1 MTFTKTLGSLVAG
14 SVLSSVMLATGC
26 TVHAG
31 YRAGYYYDPYY
42 HHYYAPAEEDTYIV
56 TWENETHRT
65 HADFQRRKDKERRE
79 YWQWR
84 HQHGGDR
91 DHDHDKH

>member
-1 MTFTKTLGSLVAG
+1 VLAG
-14 SVLSSVMLATGC
+14 ALLTTVGC

-42 HHYYAPAEEDTYIV
+42 HQYYAPAQEDVFITR
-56 TWENETHRT
+56 WEGETHRE
-65 HADFQRRKDKERRE
+65 HRDFDRRSDRERRE

-84 HQHGGDR
+84 HQHGLDR
-91 DHDHDKH
+91 DKDRH

>member
-1 MTFTKTLGSLVAG
+1 MQLTKKLGSLAAG
-14 SVLSSVMLATGC
+14 GVLASMLLATGC

-31 YRAGYYYDPYY
+31 YHAGYYYDPYY
-42 HHYYAPAEEDTYIV
+42 HRYYAPTEEDTYIV
-56 TWENETHRT
+56 TWENETHRE
-65 HADFQRRKDKERRE
+65 HRDFRQRNDRERRE

-84 HQHGGDR
+84 HQHDH